1 MKEDK
6 KHLLI
11 YTGTHD
17 NEPIRSWYEA
27 LAPSLQKHT
36 RNMLNRLQIKERR
49 ISRGLTR
56 FTLASHADVAI
67 IPAWDLLHLGKNAR
81 FNVPATI
88 GSPNWEWRLTTLSKI
103 ENELKW
109 LHEWILFYKR

>member
-1 MKEDK
+1 
-6 KHLLI
+6 
-11 YTGTHD
+11 
-17 NEPIRSWYEA
+17 
-27 LAPSLQKHT
+27 
-36 RNMLNRLQIKERR
+36 MLNRLQIKERR
-49 ISRGLTR
+49 ISRGLIR